1 MAGGVQPQ
9 VQLTRQTRKGRDDSN
24 VFMTWRKAA
33 RQSHTVQWCDSLATG
48 CETWKQIA
56 NKGKSK
62 ICRTISP
69 IFENELRRENK
80 ATYRKSF
87 SEGCD
92 AATVRQPIRHI
103 MVPLLSSALL
113 SQCGIGGPL
122 LGRNIPLPISGPF
135 LARFWAI
142 FGPFLGRFWA
152 MIGPKSREAAQKG
165 TAPAITWPGL
175 LCFQFCI
182 RNRFAR

>member
-80 ATYRKSF
+80 AAYRKSF

-122 LGRNIPLPISGPF
+122 LGQISRCPFLAIFGPFLAHFWPILGPLLGRNIPLPISGPF
-135 LARFWAI
+135 L
-142 FGPFLGRFWA
+142 GHDWA
-152 MIGPKSREAAQKG
+152 MIGP
-165 TAPAITWPGL
+165 
-175 LCFQFCI
+175 
-182 RNRFAR
+182 